1 MRLEGR
7 SLKRDFIRFIIP
19 SVLSQWVFTLYTMVD
34 GMFVAKGVSE
44 VALTAV
50 NLAFPFIAG
59 LFALSLLF
67 AVGTSTVTAILL
79 GEDRPDRASEVF
91 TQNIVVQLV
100 LAAVISAAVMANREA
115 FARFL
120 GAPDEQTTAYVVEY
134 LTWIAPFSVG
144 FLLSYSFEILLK
156 TDGFPRKAAV
166 AVTAGAVGNCFLDWL
181 FVIVLDKGLAGAA
194 FATSLSQ
201 LFVTVLYLHHFLSG
215 KGVLRFRRFKLDLGL
230 LWREVCNG
238 FSSGVTELSSGLVTF
253 VFNQVILAY
262 LTKDALVS
270 YTIVSYVNSIV
281 VLSATGIAQ
290 GSQPLISY
298 YYGQGNMKNCRKLL
312 QYGLAAAGVFCT
324 AAFVLCSL
332 IAEGIV
338 SIYVGP
344 ELPELREYSTGVF
357 RTFIVSFLLVGY
369 NVVFSGYFTSVEQPA
384 KALLISLGRGFVL
397 LAGSLTVLAR
407 LFGGEAIWWAPTLSE
422 SVCLVMTL
430 ALFAHYCRRD
440 PLWRGASGR
449 GCEGE

>member
-1 MRLEGR
+1 MRLEGK

-19 SVLSQWVFTLYTMVD
+19 SVLSQWVYTLYTMVD

-50 NLAFPFIAG
+50 NLAFPFLAG

-79 GEDRPDRASEVF
+79 GENRTDRASEVF
-91 TQNIVVQLV
+91 TQNVAVQLV
-100 LAAVISAAVMANREA
+100 LSLAISLAVMADREG

-134 LTWIAPFSVG
+134 LTWIAPFSAG

-156 TDGFPRKAAV
+156 TDGFPRKAAI

-181 FVIVLDKGLAGAA
+181 FVIVLDKGMAGAA

-201 LFVTVLYLHHFLSG
+201 LFVTALYLHHFLSG
-215 KGVLRFRRFKLDLGL
+215 KGVLRFRRFRMDMGL
-230 LWREVCNG
+230 LWREVRNG

-253 VFNQVILAY
+253 IFNQVILAY

-290 GSQPLISY
+290 GSQPLVSY
-298 YYGQGNMKNCRKLL
+298 YYGRGDMDSCRRLL
-312 QYGLAAAGVFCT
+312 KYCITAAGSFCT
-324 AAFVLCSL
+324 AAFALCWL
-332 IAEGIV
+332 IAGGV
-338 SIYVGP
+338 VAAYVGP
-344 ELPELREYSTGVF
+344 ELPELRAYSTGVF
-357 RTFIVSFLLVGY
+357 RVFIVSFLLVGY
-369 NVVFSGYFTSVEQPA
+369 NVAIAGYFTSVERPGS
-384 KALLISLGRGFVL
+384 ALAISLGRGFVL
-397 LAGSLTVLAR
+397 LAGSLAVLAR
-407 LFGGEAIWWAPTLSE
+407 LSGGEAVWWAPTLSE
-422 SVCLVMTL
+422 GLCLAMTL
-430 ALFAHYCRRD
+430 VLFLRYCRR
-440 PLWRGASGR
+440 WRDG
-449 GCEGE
+449 GERTAPHP